1 MVMIS
6 ILSYLLAWAGFGM
19 RFNSQ
24 VQVFIEI
31 ASISKY
37 NKNVKES
44 KIIREPW
51 RISIFFI
58 ILSMVAPSG
67 IENFK
72 KFPIPISEIHLK
84 KI

>member
-1 MVMIS
+1 MIS

-44 KIIREPW
+44 KIIREP
-51 RISIFFI
+51 
-58 ILSMVAPSG
+58 
-67 IENFK
+67 
-72 KFPIPISEIHLK
+72 
-84 KI
+84 